1 MLLPDYLFHVADKA
15 VELWERINV
24 YAVKEIARRVADAQ
38 DHMTG
43 TVEWQ
48 KYKIEQ
54 SGMTAE
60 AVRKAVQKINGYSDA
75 EVRRIFEEAVVKSH
89 INDADIYEK
98 AGIKPAPFG
107 TAQAR
112 KNLQVYYEQTRGEL
126 NNFTRTAVGTAQK
139 AYINACDSAFLVI
152 QSGLESPSTAIRKA
166 IDDAAKEGLRVTYPG
181 GHTDTVEV
189 AVRRAVTT
197 GVNRAALQM
206 TVDECERE
214 GTNFVIVSSHLG
226 ARVSDTNPIANHAGW
241 QGQIYRLK
249 DRRAGFWGALE
260 KFSDW
265 MHGTA
270 KYPLLR
276 DATGFP
282 DDPLGLGGYNC
293 RHSMYPYIP
302 GVTQNHMTQF
312 DSEENRRVYKASQEQ
327 RAMERRMRETKRR
340 YHAAEA
346 ARAVTGGQT
355 AQELDNDATNL
366 KRLFERQYRAYSEY
380 CRENGLAEQMDRTY
394 IAK

>member
-1 MLLPDYLFHVADKA
+1 
-15 VELWERINV
+15 
-24 YAVKEIARRVADAQ
+24 
-38 DHMTG
+38 
-43 TVEWQ
+43 
-48 KYKIEQ
+48 
-54 SGMTAE
+54 
-60 AVRKAVQKINGYSDA
+60 
-75 EVRRIFEEAVVKSH
+75 
-89 INDADIYEK
+89 
-98 AGIKPAPFG
+98 
-107 TAQAR
+107 
-112 KNLQVYYEQTRGEL
+112 
-126 NNFTRTAVGTAQK
+126 
-139 AYINACDSAFLVI
+139 
-152 QSGLESPSTAIRKA
+152 
-166 IDDAAKEGLRVTYPG
+166 
-181 GHTDTVEV
+181 
-189 AVRRAVTT
+189 
-197 GVNRAALQM
+197 
-206 TVDECERE
+206 
-214 GTNFVIVSSHLG
+214 
-226 ARVSDTNPIANHAGW
+226 
-241 QGQIYRLK
+241 
-249 DRRAGFWGALE
+249 
-260 KFSDW
+260 